1 MHCHR
6 SVATFKWKWSIGE
19 CQIPARTQVRRLWVW
34 IMVPGK
40 YFFAE
45 PLLRF
50 TFSKTKTFISVELK
64 SFCLSKLVL
73 PPMSWWMLPSIVSLK
88 SSKEQ
93 DESNIHSDCRLNPVP
108 RKTVCLKYFDA
119 TTHVNFWTDQN
130 WFGRQKISWLSN
142 SKRLAKVIGMDP
154 KSSVLSVSLGNWLT

>member
-45 PLLRF
+45 PLLKF
-50 TFSKTKTFISVELK
+50 TFSKTKKFISVDLK

-88 SSKEQ
+88 SFKRTRWV
-93 DESNIHSDCRLNPVP
+93 NHSDCRLNPVP

-119 TTHVNFWTDQN
+119 TTLVNFWTDQN
-130 WFGRQKISWLSN
+130 RFGRQKISWLSN